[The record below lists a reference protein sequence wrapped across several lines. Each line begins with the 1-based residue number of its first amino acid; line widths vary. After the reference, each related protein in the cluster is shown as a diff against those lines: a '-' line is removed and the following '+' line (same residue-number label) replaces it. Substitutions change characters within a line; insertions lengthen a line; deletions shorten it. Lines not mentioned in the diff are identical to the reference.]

1 MVDFDAH
8 GIRRFVTN
16 RIVVTPTN
24 DPGPTAGERRA
35 TALSRAREARA
46 SARADTSKP
55 AAPPRKRT
63 KKAAAAE
70 SPE

>member
-1 MVDFDAH
+1 VIDFDAH

-46 SARADTSKP
+46 IARADKP

-63 KKAAAAE
+63 KKAAAGAD